1 MIPEKAKKK
10 SLRVALIASER
21 TVTEFQAFLERL
33 LVGLSE
39 ESISIALVCPQNCN
53 LDSIVLGSAEV
64 IRYDSI
70 GLPLV
75 DYFNKRL
82 LIESL
87 AKFKPTI
94 LHCLCET
101 QAVLVRQLAS
111 RLNLPYI
118 LMINS
123 LQERWSRLAVSL
135 KQCVKVVVPAQSI
148 AANITRFYP
157 RLAGRLQQINI
168 GTFTD
173 QNRCCFSGPSGITA
187 IVTAHYFHNADEFEN
202 LFTALRHLRIEGH
215 EFMVVVIGGGGRAE
229 EKMWKLLAALGL
241 LQIVTI
247 VPGMTPWKHVLS
259 VGDIFIQ
266 PQPISTFNALLLE
279 AMSVGTA
286 VAGCRG
292 GVDDLIIE
300 NETAVVFDPNDELSI
315 VGSLQLLL
323 SRREFAR
330 KIANNAKENLKKNYS
345 VSHMIAKTLQL
356 YNEA

>member
-1 MIPEKAKKK
+1 LIPEKAKKK

-21 TVTEFQAFLERL
+21 IVTEYQAFLERL
-33 LVGLSE
+33 LVGLTE

-53 LDSIVLGSAEV
+53 LDYIVLGSAEV

-82 LIESL
+82 LVESL
-87 AKFKPTI
+87 AKFKPAI

-101 QAVLVRQLAS
+101 QAVLVRQLAG

-123 LQERWSRLAVSL
+123 LRERWSRLAVSS

-173 QNRCCFSGPSGITA
+173 QTRCCFSEPSGITT
-187 IVTAHYFHNADEFEN
+187 IVTAHQFHNADEFEN
-202 LFTALRHLRIEGH
+202 LFAALRHLRIEGH
-215 EFMVVVIGGGGRAE
+215 EFMVVVIGGGRAE
-229 EKMWKLLAALGL
+229 EKMWKLLTALGL

-247 VPGMTPWKHVLS
+247 VPSVTPWKHVLS

-266 PQPISTFNALLLE
+266 PQPTNIFNALLLE

-345 VSHMIAKTLQL
+345 FSNMILKTLQL

>member
-21 TVTEFQAFLERL
+21 IVTEYQAFLERL
-33 LVGLSE
+33 LVGLTE

-53 LDSIVLGSAEV
+53 LDYIVLGSAEV

-82 LIESL
+82 LVESL
-87 AKFKPTI
+87 AKFKPAI

-101 QAVLVRQLAS
+101 QAVLVRQLAG

-123 LQERWSRLAVSL
+123 LRERWSRLAVSS

-173 QNRCCFSGPSGITA
+173 QTRCCFSEPSGITT
-187 IVTAHYFHNADEFEN
+187 IVTAHQFHNADEFEN
-202 LFTALRHLRIEGH
+202 LFAALRHLRIEGH
-215 EFMVVVIGGGGRAE
+215 EFMVVVIGGGRAE
-229 EKMWKLLAALGL
+229 EKMWKLLTALGL

-247 VPGMTPWKHVLS
+247 VPSVTPWKHVLS

-266 PQPISTFNALLLE
+266 PQPTNIFNALLLE

-345 VSHMIAKTLQL
+345 FSNMILKTLQL

>member
-1 MIPEKAKKK
+1 MESEKATKK
-10 SLRVALIASER
+10 SLRVALIVSER
-21 TVTEFQAFLERL
+21 TVTEYQAFLEHL
-33 LVGLSE
+33 LVGLTD
-39 ESISIALVCPQNCN
+39 ESISIALFCPQNCN
-53 LDSIVLGSAEV
+53 LDSIVLGAAEV
-64 IRYDSI
+64 IRYENI
-70 GLPLV
+70 GLPLF

-87 AKFKPTI
+87 AKFKPTV

-101 QAVLVRQLAS
+101 QAALVRQLAG

-123 LQERWSRLAVSL
+123 LRERWSRLAISS

-148 AANITRFYP
+148 AANFARIYP
-157 RLAGRLQQINI
+157 RLADQLQQINT

-173 QNRCCFSGPSGITA
+173 RTRCCFSESSRITT
-187 IVTAHYFHNADEFEN
+187 IVTAHPFRNADEFEN
-202 LFTALRHLRIEGH
+202 LFSALRHLRIEGH
-215 EFMVVVIGGGGRAE
+215 EFMMVIIGGGRAE
-229 EKMWKLLAALGL
+229 KKLWKLLAALGL

-247 VPGMTPWKHVLS
+247 VPRVTPWRQVLS
-259 VGDIFIQ
+259 AGDIFIQ
-266 PQPISTFNALLLE
+266 PQPTNTFNALLLE

-300 NETAVVFDPNDELSI
+300 NETAAVFDPNDELSI

-330 KIANNAKENLKKNYS
+330 KIANNAKEYLRINYS
-345 VSHMIAKTLQL
+345 VSNMISKTLQL
-356 YNEA
+356 YNEV